1 MVPPCYDRIMVQ
13 TDNLQKQFRD
23 AKGKPVKAVDGVCI
37 KAVPGQV
44 FGLLGIN
51 GAGKTTMLR
60 MLSTVIRP
68 TGGSA
73 SVAGYDIVR
82 EPEKVRQNIGF
93 LSTTTA
99 LYGRLTAVEILNYYG
114 ALYGMEDAELKRRRD
129 WAVAKF
135 GIEEFKDRLCDK
147 LSTGQKQRVSIA
159 RTIIHNPP
167 VLFLD
172 EPTAGLDVVT
182 SQTVMEFIEESRT
195 EGKTV
200 VFSTHIMSEAERLC
214 DCISVIHGGKIR
226 GEGTVRQLMEQTGQ
240 ANLEKAF
247 LELVKND
254 EGAAE

>member
-1 MVPPCYDRIMVQ
+1 MVLPCYDRTMVQ
-13 TDNLQKQFRD
+13 TDNLQKLFKD
-23 AKGKPVKAVDGVCI
+23 AKGKPVKAVNGVSI
-37 KAVPGQV
+37 QAVPGQV

-73 SVAGYDIVR
+73 SVAGFNVVR
-82 EPEKVRQNIGF
+82 EPEKVRQSIGF

-114 ALYGMEDAELKRRRD
+114 ALYGMDDAELKQRRD
-129 WAVAKF
+129 WALAKF
-135 GIEEFKDRLCDK
+135 GINEFKDRLCDK

-182 SQTVMEFIEESRT
+182 SQTVMEFIEESRA

-214 DCISVIHGGKIR
+214 DRISVIHGGMIK
-226 GEGTVRQLMEQTGQ
+226 GEGTVHDLTAQTNQ
-240 ANLEKAF
+240 PNLEKAF
-247 LELVKND
+247 LALVKD
-254 EGAAE
+254 EEGAAE

>member
-1 MVPPCYDRIMVQ
+1 MVE
-13 TDNLQKQFRD
+13 TTNLQKQFRD
-23 AKGKPVKAVDGVCI
+23 AKGRPVTAVRGVSI
-37 KAVPGQV
+37 RAEPGQV

-60 MLSTVIRP
+60 LLSTVIKP

-73 SVAGYDIVR
+73 RVAGYDVVR
-82 EPEKVRQNIGF
+82 EPEKVRRNIGF

-99 LYGRLTAVEILNYYG
+99 LYGRLTPVEILNYYG
-114 ALYGMEDAELKRRRD
+114 ALYGLDEAALRKRRE
-129 WAVAKF
+129 WVLEKF
-135 GIEEFKDRLCDK
+135 GIGDFKDRLCDK

-159 RTIIHNPP
+159 RTILHDPP

-182 SQTVMEFIEESRT
+182 SQTVLEFIEESRA

-214 DCISVIHGGKIR
+214 DCISVIH
-226 GEGTVRQLMEQTGQ
+226 EGAIKGQGTLKELLEQTGQ
-240 ANLEKAF
+240 PNLEKAF
-247 LELVKND
+247 LALVRQGGRAD
-254 EGAAE
+254 G